1 VQDHGG
7 LRSRPQ
13 CVSSSVEVRR
23 ESGEGADQHP
33 AGSGE
38 RDADKYVWRKFLVI
52 QDGWGEGGLRDEV
65 PDHGCEKTLAAV
77 SAIVA
82 AGNIVVFKPTKHGSF
97 IQNEKTGSKVWLTGE
112 KGTYTME
119 AEFLDLISGG
129 VNEEEETREVGF
141 RGPA

>member
-7 LRSRPQ
+7 LRRRPQ
-13 CVSSSVEVRR
+13 CVASSVEVRR
-23 ESGEGADQHP
+23 KSGEGADQHP
-33 AGSGE
+33 VGSSE
-38 RDADKYVWRKFLVI
+38 RDADKDVWRKDFVI

-97 IQNEKTGSKVWLTGE
+97 IQNEKTGTGE

-119 AEFLDLISGG
+119 AEFLDLIIGG
-129 VNEEEETREVGF
+129 VNEEEETRELGF